1 MTNSRI
7 AGFYKLSLDERLD
20 ALAKASGLDA
30 EELGTLLTSGLLAT
44 QEAEKMVENVVAT
57 HNLPLG
63 IGLNFKING
72 IDRLI
77 PMVIEEPSVVAGASF
92 MAKLVRKGGGFFATT
107 SAPEMIGQIQILDIA
122 DIHAAK
128 MKIYENRADLL
139 AIADDI
145 DPILKKLGGG
155 ARDLEVRVIE
165 DSRIGEFLVL
175 HLIYDVRDAMGANA
189 VNTACEKLAPRIEQ
203 LTGGRVHLKILSNL
217 SDRRMA
223 RVRCVVP
230 VDALAFGQAP
240 SLGLS
245 ALEGE
250 RQVLP
255 SEGEGFR
262 KGAGTQEPKARE
274 MAFHGMVK
282 RAREL
287 RKNATDAEQFLW
299 QFLRRKQINDARFR
313 RQHPHKNYILDFY
326 CYELKIAIELDGSG
340 HLEEEQRHHDEQR
353 TKDLNEDGI
362 QVLRFWNSDALN
374 NIEVVLGEIWEAIE
388 NVRITPSLGLSPS
401 GGERQNLSLN
411 EEVDLGDKSF
421 SKSQEPEVLPL
432 EGQGFRKGA
441 GYTGES
447 VRDGIIEAYAFA
459 ASDPYRAA
467 THNKGIMNGVD
478 AVVIATGNDWRA
490 IEAGAHA
497 YAARDGKYTSLST
510 WGKDA
515 DGNLVGT
522 LEMPMAVGIVG
533 GATKVHPTAQAA
545 LKLMDVK
552 TASELAEI
560 IVSVGLAQNLAALRA
575 LATEGIQRGHMSLHA
590 RQVATAAGAEGE
602 MVDQVAGQM
611 VAEGVV
617 RIDRAEEI
625 LKSLYL

>member
-7 AGFYKLSLDERLD
+7 AGFYKLSLDEKLD
-20 ALAKASGLDA
+20 ELARASD
-30 EELGTLLTSGLLAT
+30 GTPVDFNLLTA
-44 QEAEKMVENVVAT
+44 QQAEKMVENVVAT

-72 IDRLI
+72 VDRLV

-92 MAKLVRKGGGFFATT
+92 MAKLARKGGGFFATT
-107 SAPEMIGQIQILDIA
+107 SAPEMIGQMQVLDVA
-122 DIHAAK
+122 NIHAAK
-128 MKIYENRADLL
+128 MAIYEARETLIAEADG
-139 AIADDI
+139 I

-165 DSRIGEFLVL
+165 NSPIGDFLVV

-189 VNTACEKLAPRIEQ
+189 INTACEKLAPRIEA

-217 SDRRMA
+217 SARRMA

-230 VDALAFGQAP
+230 VKELAF
-240 SLGLS
+240 
-245 ALEGE
+245 
-250 RQVLP
+250 
-255 SEGEGFR
+255 
-262 KGAGTQEPKARE
+262 
-274 MAFHGMVK
+274 
-282 RAREL
+282 
-287 RKNATDAEQFLW
+287 D
-299 QFLRRKQINDARFR
+299 
-313 RQHPHKNYILDFY
+313 DF
-326 CYELKIAIELDGSG
+326 SG
-340 HLEEEQRHHDEQR
+340 
-353 TKDLNEDGI
+353 
-362 QVLRFWNSDALN
+362 
-374 NIEVVLGEIWEAIE
+374 EVVR
-388 NVRITPSLGLSPS
+388 N
-401 GGERQNLSLN
+401 
-411 EEVDLGDKSF
+411 
-421 SKSQEPEVLPL
+421 
-432 EGQGFRKGA
+432 
-441 GYTGES
+441 
-447 VRDGIIEAYAFA
+447 GIIEAWAFA
-459 ASDPYRAA
+459 QADPYRAA

-497 YAARDGKYTSLST
+497 YAARSGQYTSLST

-590 RQVATAAGAEGE
+590 RQVAIAAGAEGE
-602 MVDQVAGQM
+602 MVDVVAGQM

-625 LKSLYL
+625 LKSL